1 MGKRT
6 FAVAA
11 LALAFC
17 TALGFNGT
25 ARAAEPVGAQW
36 NMPWDQPPAEFKEM
50 EKRGFHD
57 GVQGAMKDYDH
68 HRFPDVDRR
77 VPPSARGRE
86 PSRGLPPGL
95 PPRLRRRHETL
106 DGYKQSS
113 LLSIQYFSVVL
124 T

>member
-17 TALGFNGT
+17 TALGFNCT
-25 ARAAEPVGAQW
+25 ARAAEPTGAQW
-36 NMPWDQPPAEFKEM
+36 NMPWDQPPAEFREM

-77 VPPSARGRE
+77 SEYRHPRVDASLREDYRRGFR
-86 PSRGLPPGL
+86 RGYDDAMKHLMATNS
-95 PPRLRRRHETL
+95 HH
-106 DGYKQSS
+106 S
-113 LLSIQYFSVVL
+113 
-124 T
+124 